1 MATKKVNKKG
11 SATRKNVPAK
21 KNNDQRNEIII
32 TIIVLLIA
40 VVIGILGGKALYE
53 AMYGKI

>member
-1 MATKKVNKKG
+1 MATKKDNKKG
-11 SATRKNVPAK
+11 KVTK
-21 KNNDQRNEIII
+21 KKQPKYNKNEIII

>member
-1 MATKKVNKKG
+1 MAKKKENKKG
-11 SATRKNVPAK
+11 KVAK
-21 KNNDQRNEIII
+21 VTKKKEPNYNRNEIII